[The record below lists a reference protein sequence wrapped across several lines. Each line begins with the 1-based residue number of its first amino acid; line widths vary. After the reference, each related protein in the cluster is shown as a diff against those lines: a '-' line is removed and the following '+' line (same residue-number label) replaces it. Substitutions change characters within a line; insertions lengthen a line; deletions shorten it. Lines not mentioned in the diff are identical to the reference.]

1 MYNRL
6 FYIMRKL
13 HILFTLAVLIAVLL
27 LSGCSNEAVTG
38 TNVNSVTIAT
48 SGEPYRFFPQ
58 SKGGCGG
65 DDNLVLCNL
74 YDCLFRL
81 ENDGSLS
88 PALATSCEES
98 DDGLSYTFK
107 IREGVTFHNGYPLTA
122 DDVKFTFDLGSEGPL
137 GKALFINYDS
147 SEVLDDYTVK
157 INLSAPYSA
166 FLYGASSR
174 LGCIVCRKYYDE
186 VGESGYMEHPIGTGP
201 YKFVKYVSGDY
212 TRLEANDD
220 YWNGVPEIK
229 TATVKI
235 VSDPNTQILGLKN
248 GDYDLVRNP
257 QIATASKLGPADN
270 CDFDVAEGTGP
281 IVLYLAEWNGP
292 CKDVNFRK
300 ALSCAIRKDDINT
313 FVFEDYSEPLEVSM
327 CKMYGGYVNSLDGVR
342 TDEYDPEMAA
352 YLLGLSGYNG
362 EAFEIT
368 VPSESQL
375 EKIGKV
381 IQAEL
386 IDIGINCKL
395 RTVDSMSYNEAQN
408 SRNFDSILIENISS
422 LIDADSLSTLHRLD
436 RWDADHCYSKD
447 AQIAGLLKG
456 GRSVPD
462 DERTPYYVEACNI
475 IHDEAY
481 EVPLLSDLIT
491 IAYSKRLSGVEA
503 HCLNYCYFDAIS
515 FSEDNQ

>member
-1 MYNRL
+1 MRNRL
-6 FYIMRKL
+6 FHILLKL
-13 HILFTLAVLIAVLL
+13 HILLTLSVLIPVLL
-27 LSGCSNEAVTG
+27 LSGCGNIALSDA
-38 TNVNSVTIAT
+38 SADAVTIAT

-98 DDGLSYTFK
+98 EVGLSYTFK

-137 GKALFINYDS
+137 GKALFINYES
-147 SEVLDDYTVK
+147 SEVLDKYTVR

-174 LGCIVCRKYYDE
+174 LGGIVSRMYYDK

-201 YKFVKYVSGDY
+201 YKFVNYVSGDY
-212 TRLEANDD
+212 TRLEANEN
-220 YWNGVPEIK
+220 YWNGTPEIK
-229 TATVKI
+229 AVTVKI

-257 QIATASKLGPADN
+257 LISTVSKFGPEDN
-270 CDFDVAEGTGP
+270 CCFDVTEGTGP
-281 IVLYLAEWNGP
+281 IILYLAEWSGP
-292 CKDVNFRK
+292 CKDINFRK
-300 ALSCAIRKDDINT
+300 ALSFAIKKDDINT
-313 FVFEDYSEPLEVSM
+313 FIFENYSNPLEVSM
-327 CKMYGGYVNSLDGVR
+327 CKMYGGYVDSGDGVR
-342 TDEYDPEMAA
+342 TNVYDPEKAA
-352 YLLGLSGYNG
+352 YLLGLSEYSG

-375 EKIGKV
+375 ERIGKV

-386 IDIGINCKL
+386 LDIGINCKL

-408 SRNFDSILIENISS
+408 SRNYDSILIENISS

-436 RWDADHCYSKD
+436 RWDDDHCYGRD
-447 AQIAGLLKG
+447 AQIAALLNA

-462 DERTPYYVEACNI
+462 DERTAYYVDACNI

-515 FSEDNQ
+515 FSEDN